1 MPLKQLDQDYFA
13 PRIVQ
18 IAGAYPGLTRTEL
31 EAVTSTESPSPGQW
45 TYDFSDP
52 EGPQLGTVA
61 LEGSQILHDME
72 DPVVIIAEHFSIG
85 VDLPKVITDPVDL
98 VVLVDRADK
107 SFSDRKFL
115 VVEVPGTGLVIGAYP
130 TKKDMPADAEILGRV
145 GLVQVP
151 WLPSMTPTKTG
162 FMESDEYF

>member
-1 MPLKQLDQDYFA
+1 
-13 PRIVQ
+13 
-18 IAGAYPGLTRTEL
+18 
-31 EAVTSTESPSPGQW
+31 
-45 TYDFSDP
+45 
-52 EGPQLGTVA
+52 
-61 LEGSQILHDME
+61 ME

-130 TKKDMPADAEILGRV
+130 TKRDMPADAEILGRV